1 MMRIR
6 HIILAL
12 TLFFIAGNLFSQNV
26 VTGVVTDGNSEQPLP
41 YVRVTA
47 KIMDLGKELI
57 LDPVFTDDKGKY
69 SLNIP
74 KDNCTLYYEFMGFSK
89 ETRVIT
95 FLPKK
100 RTITQNVKI
109 YSTAMVLDP
118 AQISTTKYEKDV
130 EKSTSSIANV
140 KPKQLVTRNI
150 VNASDAVN
158 TAGGIVVV
166 DNEPQI
172 RGGSGFSS
180 GMGSRVMIL
189 LDDMP
194 LLRPDA
200 GRPMWN
206 FIPMEGIE
214 QIDIMK
220 GAASVVFGS
229 SALTG
234 AINVLTAYPRSK
246 PTTKVNAHFSI
257 YDKPK
262 NVNETSWNGRNPVK
276 YGVSFL
282 HSRIIKN
289 NFDFVIGGEFF
300 NDEGYIG
307 PEEKVDETRAKNGST
322 SGKYEMRARLNFATR
337 YRFKKV
343 NGLSVSLNG
352 NFMYTQNAQSFFWN
366 DGFDNKYRSYKGS
379 LSYFKDF
386 TFYVDPTVKYISP
399 RGFVHSF
406 NNRVIFSDNAEVSGA
421 QSARSVL
428 VYDEYQ
434 LNKGFKKVGG
444 NEKVDMSI
452 VAGVI
457 NQYTNSNGA
466 VFNGIKG
473 SNKPASI
480 SSDNI
485 SVYGQW
491 EGKFLNKKNLT
502 LQFGARWEFYKMY
515 GSAIDAQKWENKP
528 VFRGGIN
535 YQIPKSKTS
544 FRASIG
550 QGFRFP
556 TIGEKYIAISVGQYG
571 FYPNTQLKSE
581 SSWNAEIGIMQPF
594 MIGSSFRGMF
604 DIAGYNQEF
613 KDFIEFS
620 CGLWGTTGGLLD
632 KLGFMYLNTG
642 PARISGVDI
651 TFGGEGKIGPKV
663 TYNIMLT
670 YTYSNPVTKNRHGVF
685 FTHPTSGEEYT
696 FVTQSTDT
704 TRNVLKYRI
713 EHMFKGDV
721 EFTFCKTI
729 SIGLSVTYLSAM
741 KNVDDIFMDYD
752 GANPEHTEYRNAT
765 LASLNLPFYGYYQA
779 FEQMKKGT
787 VVLDA
792 RISAKIKNCTLSFV
806 VKNLLNKSYFIRPMY
821 MESPRTF
828 NFQFSYDL
836 H

>member
-1 MMRIR
+1 MMKIR
-6 HIILAL
+6 HLIFILL
-12 TLFFIAGNLFSQNV
+12 IFGVGDLFSQNV
-26 VTGVVTDGNSEQPLP
+26 VSGIVTDGNAENPLP

-47 KIMDLGKELI
+47 KYLDAAKEIALE
-57 LDPVFTDDKGKY
+57 PVFTDDKGHY
-69 SLNIP
+69 SLQIP
-74 KDNCTLYYEFMGFSK
+74 KDNCTLFFEFMGYAK

-95 FLPKK
+95 FMPKK
-100 RTITQNVKI
+100 RNVTQNVKL
-109 YSTAMVLDP
+109 YSTAMVLDA
-118 AQISTTKYEKDV
+118 AQISTSKYEKDV
-130 EKSTSSIANV
+130 EKSTSSIVNV
-140 KPKQLVTRNI
+140 KPKQLETRNI
-150 VNASDAVN
+150 VNASEAIN
-158 TAGGIVVV
+158 TAGGIAVV

-189 LDDMP
+189 LDNMP

-246 PTTKVNAHFSI
+246 PTTKVNAHFGI
-257 YDKPK
+257 YDKPQ

-276 YGVSFL
+276 YGISFL
-282 HSRIIKN
+282 HSRIIKK

-307 PEEKVDETRAKNGST
+307 PEEKIAETRAKNGST
-322 SGKYEMRARLNFATR
+322 SGKYEMRGRLNFATR
-337 YRFKKV
+337 YRFEKV
-343 NGLSVSLNG
+343 KGLSISLNG

-379 LSYFKDF
+379 LSYFNDF
-386 TFYVDPTVKYISP
+386 TFYVDPSVRYISP

-406 NNRVIFSDNAEVSGA
+406 NNRVIYSDNAEVSGA
-421 QSARSVL
+421 QSARSVS

-444 NEKVDMSI
+444 NDKVDMNI

-466 VFNGIKG
+466 VFNGVKG

-491 EGKFLNKKNLT
+491 EGKFLSQKNLT

-515 GSAIDAQKWENKP
+515 GDIDPQKWENKP

-571 FYPNTQLKSE
+571 FYPNPNLKSE
-581 SSWNAEIGIMQPF
+581 SSLNMEIGIMQPF
-594 MIGSSFRGMF
+594 MIGEAFRGMI
-604 DIAGYNQEF
+604 DVAAYDQEF
-613 KDFIEFS
+613 DNFIEFS

-642 PARISGVDI
+642 PARISGIDI
-651 TFGGEGKIGPKV
+651 TFGGEGKIGPHV
-663 TYNIMLT
+663 TYNLMLT
-670 YTYSNPVTKNRHGVF
+670 YTFSNPVTKNRDGVF
-685 FTHPTSGEEYT
+685 YVHPTNGTEYT
-696 FVTQSTDT
+696 FLTQSSDT

-721 EFTFCKTI
+721 EFTFYKTI
-729 SIGLSVTYLSAM
+729 SLGFSVTYLSAM
-741 KNVDDIFMDYD
+741 KNVDNIFYDYD
-752 GANPEHTEYRNAT
+752 GANPEHTESQNAT
-765 LASLNLPFYGYYQA
+765 LKSLDLPFYGYYQA
-779 FEQMKKGT
+779 FEQLKKGT
-787 VVLDA
+787 WVLDA

-821 MESPRTF
+821 MEAPRTF
-828 NFQFSYDL
+828 NFQFTYDL